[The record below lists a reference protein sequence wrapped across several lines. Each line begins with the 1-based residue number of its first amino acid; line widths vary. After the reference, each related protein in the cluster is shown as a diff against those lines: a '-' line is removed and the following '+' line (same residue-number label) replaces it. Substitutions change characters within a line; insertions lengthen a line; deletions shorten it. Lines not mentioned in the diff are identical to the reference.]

1 MAAHNDEAA
10 SPAAVAAAAEH
21 EFRFRI
27 LGSRPAPAG
36 SAAVPPKTT
45 TTTTTT
51 TAACSSASSV
61 PATTLKKEEPSHDD
75 LVDPTTVGDETLLD
89 DLGDAQYAPVDDA
102 VNEGGGGGGGTSP
115 ALAST
120 SAVGA
125 ASSSKVAS
133 ERILADKD
141 KVRSLTHDKSAIG
154 VAHAAYLLCAEHL
167 GHSFSQD
174 TRTRPPPESV
184 NPPAA
189 PATSPTNAATIA
201 SAVPAPAPG
210 PASVAQPPASA
221 PIVDPARNP
230 DPDPDSGP
238 KRALQASDSTR
249 EIIADFTDEE
259 LDELYAQVVKSRET
273 LGPSEHAR
281 RFGEMERASGVE
293 RERRRKLAAAAA
305 RSGPD
310 QGVPATTMTSAAA
323 AATCPQTSSSTS
335 TTVASGPAVTT
346 FEAEPSH
353 DLDPTAGENARSFAE
368 LGDSDTRTVVA
379 ESMHVDAAD
388 ENEGGGGG
396 TRSPAVPASAGG
408 TVTAVAT
415 STERGPD
422 KVRESDS
429 AP

>member
-1 MAAHNDEAA
+1 MAAHDDEAA

-189 PATSPTNAATIA
+189 PAAFPLNAPATS
-201 SAVPAPAPG
+201 SAVSRPASPSNVDPAPAP
-210 PASVAQPPASA
+210 A
-221 PIVDPARNP
+221 PNSD
-230 DPDPDSGP
+230 P

-273 LGPSEHAR
+273 LGASEHAR
-281 RFGEMERASGVE
+281 RFGEMERAFGVE

-310 QGVPATTMTSAAA
+310 HGVPATTMTSAAA

-346 FEAEPSH
+346 FKTEPSH
-353 DLDPTAGENARSFAE
+353 DLAPTAGAGLLA
-368 LGDSDTRTVVA
+368 DTRTVA
-379 ESMHVDAAD
+379 ISGSAD
-388 ENEGGGGG
+388 PSEGGG
-396 TRSPAVPASAGG
+396 TSRALDSAAAFGSA
-408 TVTAVAT
+408 TAAT
-415 STERGPD
+415 AERRLD
-422 KVRESDS
+422 KVRESGGS